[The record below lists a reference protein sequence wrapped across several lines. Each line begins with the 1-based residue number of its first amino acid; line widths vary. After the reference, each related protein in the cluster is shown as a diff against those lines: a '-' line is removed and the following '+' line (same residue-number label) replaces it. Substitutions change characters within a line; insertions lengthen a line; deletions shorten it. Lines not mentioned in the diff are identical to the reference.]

1 MSIHALR
8 IPADDSRPLE
18 VLHSN
23 NLASLAAHLRA
34 ADLPN
39 VTYVR
44 PNGEY
49 DGYGVHHNLLAG
61 RENRRA
67 SRTFS
72 RPYAGDVIVHGITVD
87 DGVVNVPAWVMAE
100 VAVKAVI

>member
-8 IPADDSRPLE
+8 IPADDGQALE
-18 VLHSN
+18 VLHSE

-49 DGYGVHHNLLAG
+49 DGYGVHHNLLADQ
-61 RENRRA
+61 ENRRA

-72 RPYAGDVIVHGITVD
+72 RRYTGDVIVHGISSKG
-87 DGVVNVPAWVMAE
+87 GVVHVPAWVVAE
-100 VAVKAVI
+100 VAVKAVV